1 MILVGI
7 QNLVWLMN
15 NLYVSLFMTL
25 QLELWWSGTYEI
37 MVYQLFTIDKYR
49 NQGNYFD
56 LVIWIGLIQARA

>member
-1 MILVGI
+1 MILTVI
-7 QNLVWLMN
+7 QNLLWLMN

-56 LVIWIGLIQARA
+56 LVI